1 MHEAICYVDLTNKS
15 LHIENDSALDAFS
28 ALRRALQFAAVLT
41 IDFSLFRDGRTFAL
55 RRGGAGGS
63 HQAFLLALFD
73 VRVPDADDD
82 AVGHDVAQIP
92 VHHLEDEAAVEAE
105 MVFDEPAEE
114 ATVLGR
120 LQLVVH
126 LQIMPNEFV
135 HVRWVEEPV
144 DPDHEAENRDDAE
157 EKEEKSHK
165 GEDFVVV
172 QIDGQDAVTRVGQQV
187 AVNLRRAVE
196 LAKRP
201 NGKSF
206 GGDELMAEDGRL
218 DQVEAVGE
226 DVRPQ
231 EGVHRI
237 QLDEHVRQEHHLHA
251 DVEKGEIVAVLRTAS
266 ATSKQTRGL
275 LLTHL
280 TRDR

>member
-1 MHEAICYVDLTNKS
+1 M
-15 LHIENDSALDAFS
+15 DAFS

-55 RRGGAGGS
+55 RRGGAGGG

-82 AVGHDVAQIP
+82 AVGDDVAQIP

-105 MVFDEPAEE
+105 MVFDERAEE

-144 DPDHEAENRDDAE
+144 NPDHEAENRDDAE

-266 ATSKQTRGL
+266 ATSEQTRRL